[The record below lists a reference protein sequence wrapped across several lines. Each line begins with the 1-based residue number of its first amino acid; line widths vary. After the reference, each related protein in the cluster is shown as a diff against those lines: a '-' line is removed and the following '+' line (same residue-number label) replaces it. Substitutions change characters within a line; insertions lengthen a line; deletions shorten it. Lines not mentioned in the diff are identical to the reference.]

1 MVWRT
6 RSNKFTL
13 IELLVVIA
21 IIAILAAM
29 LLPALSKAR
38 EKAYQAN
45 CMSSCKQLAL
55 GFAMYIDEYD
65 DQIPPYADHN
75 CSGRKHWYHMLL
87 DGEHVAPSTL
97 NGCPVVDA
105 PYGGITAYGCLYYH
119 VSRCGPSCERGKN
132 FKRPERVGVAM
143 DCQAYPT
150 VNYNRIGYPL
160 TYCTIHWRPP
170 TLSGNRT
177 YNGVSP
183 RHNGGSNVAFMDGH
197 AKWMSANEIMHT
209 TAPGQEI
216 WAHWR
221 DR

>member
-1 MVWRT
+1 MVR
-6 RSNKFTL
+6 RLRNSRFTL

-45 CMSSCKQLAL
+45 CISSIKQIGL

-75 CSGRKHWYHMLL
+75 CSGRKHWYHMLMDGDYATL
-87 DGEHVAPSTL
+87 DTL
-97 NGCPVVDA
+97 NGCPTVDA
-105 PYGGITAYGCLYYH
+105 PYGGITAYGCLYDD
-119 VSRCGPSCERGKN
+119 VSRCGPTMYRAKN
-132 FKRPERVGVAM
+132 FKAPQHVGVAM

-150 VNYNRIGYPL
+150 TNYNRIGYPL
-160 TYCTIHWRPP
+160 TYCTVTWRPGA
-170 TLSGNRT
+170 LGARS
-177 YNGVSP
+177 YNGVSI
-183 RHNGGSNVAFMDGH
+183 RHNRGSNVAFLDGH
-197 AKWMSANEIMHT
+197 ADWMSATEIMYT
-209 TAPGQEI
+209 VSAGQEI
-216 WAHWR
+216 WGHYR